1 MISFVFL
8 CLLFMAGI
16 YLRKRFF
23 LLKKFHIPA
32 SIIGGI
38 LGLLIISFDDYYS
51 QTLPQSYTNGWKKLP
66 GLLINIVFGA
76 LFIGKSL
83 PNFNDIWKNCSRQL
97 AYGQIVAW
105 GQYFVGCFIVLFL
118 LKPLLDVPDVFAG
131 VMPVGFEGGHGTAAG
146 MIDVFESLGYSELTD
161 LTLASATVG
170 ILFSIIIGMILIN
183 WAIKNSFVNNQIE
196 NNNNSY
202 DFSKE
207 IKPNSIYSL
216 VVHLFV
222 IGIAV
227 LIGFL
232 IKNILLLGADLFSK
246 NVAIIFK
253 SFPTFP
259 LCMIGGFVV
268 QKISEKIKTTPL
280 IKYKQIQNIQN
291 LALDFLIIAAI
302 STIRLDVVNSNLL
315 VFCILV
321 LGGIG
326 WNIFCIL
333 VLARRV
339 FNDAWFE
346 RSIAEMGQSMGVTAT
361 GLLLLRTVDPNC
373 KTKAA
378 SAFASKQ
385 LLHEPFMGGG
395 LWTGI
400 AIPMLVVY
408 GGWQVFIITIIVI
421 TSWLLYLIFT
431 RKN

>member
-1 MISFVFL
+1 MVSFCFL
-8 CLLFMAGI
+8 CLLFISGI
-16 YLRKRFF
+16 YLRKQFFFFERFY
-23 LLKKFHIPA
+23 IPA
-32 SIIGGI
+32 SIIAGI
-38 LGLLIISFDDYYS
+38 LGLLIISLDQYYT
-51 QTLPQSYTNGWKKLP
+51 QTIPHSFTYGWKKLP
-66 GLLINIVFGA
+66 SILINIVFGA

-83 PNFNDIWKNCSRQL
+83 PSFSDIWKNCSRQL

-118 LKPLLDVPDVFAG
+118 LKPLFGIPDVFAG

-146 MIDVFESLGYSELTD
+146 MTDVFNSLGFSELTD

-170 ILFSIIIGMILIN
+170 ILFSIIIGMVLIN
-183 WAIKNSFVNNQIE
+183 WAIKKKYVDNQVE
-196 NNNNSY
+196 CNNNNY
-202 DFSKE
+202 LTNE
-207 IKPNSIYSL
+207 IKTFNFNSL
-216 VVHLFV
+216 VINLII

-232 IKNILLLGADLFSK
+232 IKNVLLAAADLFSK
-246 NVAIIFK
+246 DVSILLK

-259 LCMIGGFVV
+259 LCMIGGFIV
-268 QKISEKIKTTPL
+268 QKFSEKMKTSKL
-280 IKYKQIQNIQN
+280 IEYNQIQRIQNI
-291 LALDFLIIAAI
+291 ALDVLILAAI
-302 STIRLDVVNSNLL
+302 STISLDVVNSNLL
-315 VFCILV
+315 AFCILV
-321 LGGIG
+321 LGGVV
-326 WNIFCIL
+326 WNIFCVL
-333 VLARRV
+333 VLARRI

-395 LWTGI
+395 LWTGM
-400 AIPMLVVY
+400 AIPMLVIY

-421 TSWLLYLIFT
+421 TAWLLYLIFSE
-431 RKN
+431 KN